1 MSASPV
7 RQEIEAFWA
16 SPRLAVVGIPRDP
29 KEFGQRL
36 YADLRQ
42 WGYDAVP
49 VSPHMTSLG
58 DAPAYARVQDI
69 QPGVDAALLLT
80 SPTLNEQIV
89 RDCAEA
95 GVKRVWFYGVSDRS
109 RENEAAI
116 KYCEEHGISVVPGF
130 CPYMFLPRAPFFHKI
145 HGTIARWT
153 GQCPK

>member
-1 MSASPV
+1 M
-7 RQEIEAFWA
+7 
-16 SPRLAVVGIPRDP
+16 RLAVVGIPRDP

-49 VSPHMTSLG
+49 VSPHLTSVG
-58 DAPAYARVQDI
+58 DAPVYSRVQDI

-80 SPTLNEQIV
+80 SPALNEQIV
-89 RDCAEA
+89 ADCAEA

-116 KYCEEHGISVVPGF
+116 RRLLVCRESDEWPTGYEEIRVLDVP
-130 CPYMFLPRAPFFHKI
+130 
-145 HGTIARWT
+145 
-153 GQCPK
+153 